1 MRRKFTAFLAAA
13 LALLLSA
20 CSGDGGQLEE
30 LRESLAQGSSVTV
43 TAEVT
48 ALEEG
53 RAGTYTLELVRD
65 TESLAVTVL
74 EPETLA
80 GVKAVY
86 DGETRSLEFDGLVL
100 DMGEAQISP
109 IDALPRLLDALE
121 EGYETLSWPEGD
133 DVFIS
138 LEVSYGFTATVR
150 LDSAGKPVWA
160 ELLVD
165 GVSAVQCDISQFS
178 IN

>member
-1 MRRKFTAFLAAA
+1 M
-13 LALLLSA
+13 
-20 CSGDGGQLEE
+20 
-30 LRESLAQGSSVTV
+30 
-43 TAEVT
+43 
-48 ALEEG
+48 
-53 RAGTYTLELVRD
+53 
-65 TESLAVTVL
+65 L

-86 DGETRSLEFDGLVL
+86 DGETRSLEFDGLML

-138 LEVSYGFTATVR
+138 LEVSDGFTATVR